1 MTIEYKDSKRIVN
14 LSTDVVNTPD
24 INETF
29 ETDTKTAQNGTL
41 VAWDS
46 TDKRIEGTMSRIN
59 TNTNWI
65 YDLGSDLSTTKFIV
79 DFQFDIISNTNPT
92 GTSATNFFQITSG
105 TGGNQGAGGFS
116 FTFESNGSGGYFGIN
131 AKNSGDMESGNTW
144 GSAGTFASN
153 TTYYMRMI
161 RDGDDFTCIRYS
173 DTWGGTVAETLEKTV
188 SGVTGLRYWRIQN
201 YNGAT
206 SSYNGVTTFAVDNL
220 KLYNGVTSLTNKPT
234 DVQDNS
240 ILVEK
245 NTGNRYW
252 RSESGTTINFPPT
265 TTPREF
271 TTQGTPDD
279 MVFSQDGLHLYTVDG
294 TGALSL
300 GEYTLTTAWDISTA
314 SHTRNKS
321 FSYGSL
327 SGVSINNDGTKIYVV
342 DYTTQKCH
350 QLDLSTAY
358 NISTATDNG
367 VWKYVTGGTGYVPT
381 GIHFKPDGTRAYVVD
396 QNPDQLTSYTLSTA
410 WDLSTLSYDS
420 VNKSLSSQNP
430 EGMVMN
436 YTGTKIWVL
445 YNSNDTVQEWT
456 LSTAWDLSTATAN
469 ATTWDFSAV
478 ANTLSGGDTNP
489 DDSTI
494 YFLNSTGKVLEYPPT
509 PATWINEFGISD
521 GLMFGGV
528 STSTYANFSDS
539 QSWNGVSWTAGGSLT
554 GARQKGASAGTGS
567 TSARYVN
574 GYNSTPA
581 PYPNSNRN
589 ESYNGTAWASDT
601 VHPQTVNNKENGGCG
616 TADSMIVT
624 GGHKNGTGDVNNY
637 YKWTGSWTS
646 IAQGITGSGG
656 SISGTLTSALMTKS
670 TSAQTWNGSSW
681 TSSTATS
688 TSRTYAPASGTSS
701 TSGFRVFGTYANP
714 FIKTSE
720 SWNGTAWTARGSA
733 PSGRVESGCIP
744 ASTDSMMTLG
754 GQQYHGASGSALYS
768 TDVYEYRKGTFT
780 TGASFTDGRRGSGGA
795 GS

>member
-1 MTIEYKDSKRIVN
+1 MTIEYKDSKRIVA
-14 LSTDVVNTPD
+14 LSTDEAPTPNLTYDDFPTSYSGWTKSSNDATKLAFSSNRANFSIGETYVDARAYGYNIGFDLDGDYCIDFDFTFTNTPFTSSGQAVAF
-24 INETF
+24 TF
-29 ETDTKTAQNGTL
+29 G
-41 VAWDS
+41 
-46 TDKRIEGTMSRIN
+46 I
-59 TNTNWI
+59 
-65 YDLGSDLSTTKFIV
+65 STTTADV
-79 DFQFDIISNTNPT
+79 GGEDPT
-92 GTSATNFFQITSG
+92 MNSEQTKIAGYPSG
-105 TGGNQGAGGFS
+105 SYTYIYAR
-116 FTFESNGSGGYFGIN
+116 
-131 AKNSGDMESGNTW
+131 AKS
-144 GSAGTFASN
+144 SAGTNASGNESN
-153 TTYYMRMI
+153 TAFPLNSSATQ
-161 RDGDDFTCIRYS
+161 
-173 DTWGGTVAETLEKTV
+173 
-188 SGVTGLRYWRIQN
+188 LRYGRLSRSGTTFKVQFFSDSTRQTEVAN
-201 YNGAT
+201 Y
-206 SSYNGVTTFAVDNL
+206 SVTTTAQTVRYLYLKSYSQNSGQAWAGYLDNI
-220 KLYNGVTSLTNKPT
+220 KIYKDQSSPIPVKPT
-234 DVQDNS
+234 NVQNNS
-240 ILVEK
+240 ILIEK
-245 NTGNRYW
+245 DTGNRYW
-252 RSESGTTINFPPT
+252 FSESGTTINFPPT
-265 TTPREF
+265 TTQTEF

-509 PATWINEFGISD
+509 PATWTLPPTLEDNFPSMSGWVEVVTGGNFQVTGNKLVGETQSGNGGTNGGGIYKDYGLGTFDNSKFVLRCKYQILTQSGGSGNACSLYFGISSTKGD
-521 GLMFGGV
+521 GSASSPNANRDGFAITVTNYAASGMLWNYPNNTTWDNSDTDLSLTPTVADYYLEIARTSPTSVTFTLYSDEYNTVVRTHTQAITADLKDLRYLMFQEWRNSSSNTTKVAV
-528 STSTYANFSDS
+528 SELKLYNK
-539 QSWNGVSWTAGGSLT
+539 VGS
-554 GARQKGASAGTGS
+554 
-567 TSARYVN
+567 V
-574 GYNSTPA
+574 
-581 PYPNSNRN
+581 
-589 ESYNGTAWASDT
+589 
-601 VHPQTVNNKENGGCG
+601 
-616 TADSMIVT
+616 
-624 GGHKNGTGDVNNY
+624 
-637 YKWTGSWTS
+637 
-646 IAQGITGSGG
+646 
-656 SISGTLTSALMTKS
+656 
-670 TSAQTWNGSSW
+670 
-681 TSSTATS
+681 
-688 TSRTYAPASGTSS
+688 
-701 TSGFRVFGTYANP
+701 
-714 FIKTSE
+714 
-720 SWNGTAWTARGSA
+720 
-733 PSGRVESGCIP
+733 
-744 ASTDSMMTLG
+744 
-754 GQQYHGASGSALYS
+754 
-768 TDVYEYRKGTFT
+768 
-780 TGASFTDGRRGSGGA
+780 
-795 GS
+795 

>member
-1 MTIEYKDSKRIVN
+1 MEKD
-14 LSTDVVNTPD
+14 
-24 INETF
+24 
-29 ETDTKTAQNGTL
+29 
-41 VAWDS
+41 
-46 TDKRIEGTMSRIN
+46 
-59 TNTNWI
+59 
-65 YDLGSDLSTTKFIV
+65 
-79 DFQFDIISNTNPT
+79 
-92 GTSATNFFQITSG
+92 
-105 TGGNQGAGGFS
+105 
-116 FTFESNGSGGYFGIN
+116 
-131 AKNSGDMESGNTW
+131 
-144 GSAGTFASN
+144 
-153 TTYYMRMI
+153 
-161 RDGDDFTCIRYS
+161 
-173 DTWGGTVAETLEKTV
+173 
-188 SGVTGLRYWRIQN
+188 
-201 YNGAT
+201 
-206 SSYNGVTTFAVDNL
+206 
-220 KLYNGVTSLTNKPT
+220 
-234 DVQDNS
+234 
-240 ILVEK
+240 
-245 NTGNRYW
+245 TGNRYW
-252 RSESGTTINFPPT
+252 FSESGTTINFPPT
-265 TTPREF
+265 TTQTEF

-509 PATWINEFGISD
+509 PATWTLPPTLED
-521 GLMFGGV
+521 
-528 STSTYANFSDS
+528 NF
-539 QSWNGVSWTAGGSLT
+539 
-554 GARQKGASAGTGS
+554 
-567 TSARYVN
+567 
-574 GYNSTPA
+574 P
-581 PYPNSNRN
+581 
-589 ESYNGTAWASDT
+589 
-601 VHPQTVNNKENGGCG
+601 
-616 TADSMIVT
+616 SMSGWVEVVT
-624 GGHKNGTGDVNNY
+624 GGNFQV
-637 YKWTGSWTS
+637 SWRNS
-646 IAQGITGSGG
+646 V
-656 SISGTLTSALMTKS
+656 
-670 TSAQTWNGSSW
+670 
-681 TSSTATS
+681 
-688 TSRTYAPASGTSS
+688 R
-701 TSGFRVFGTYANP
+701 
-714 FIKTSE
+714 
-720 SWNGTAWTARGSA
+720 
-733 PSGRVESGCIP
+733 
-744 ASTDSMMTLG
+744 
-754 GQQYHGASGSALYS
+754 
-768 TDVYEYRKGTFT
+768 
-780 TGASFTDGRRGSGGA
+780 
-795 GS
+795 